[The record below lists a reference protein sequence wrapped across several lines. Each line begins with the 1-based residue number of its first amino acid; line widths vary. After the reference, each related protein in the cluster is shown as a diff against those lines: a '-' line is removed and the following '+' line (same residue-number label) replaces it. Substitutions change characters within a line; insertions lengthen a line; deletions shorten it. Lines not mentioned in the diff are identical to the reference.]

1 MKELTSDRFPDG
13 TLFLPDTDP
22 VAGVLVIAGS
32 SGRVD
37 NNRARLFAEAG
48 CAAATLRYFG
58 GSGQAPGVCEIP
70 LETFVAAL
78 DVLAEH
84 APRRLGIVGTSK
96 GAEAALAVAV
106 RDPRV
111 NVVVGFAP
119 SSVTWANL
127 GPGLDGN
134 FRPQRSSW
142 TWHGM
147 PLPFVHYDDDWPVPP
162 EPIAYRPM
170 YEQSLL
176 ADPVRAER
184 AALRVEDSAAR
195 LVLVAGDDD
204 QLWPSDL
211 FARQLAERRQ
221 GRDVDIIIGRGAGH
235 YARLPDEQALEPSR
249 ELVRGGN
256 PSADAALG
264 QRAWPR
270 ILDALHL

>member
-1 MKELTSDRFPDG
+1 MKELTSDRLPDG
-13 TLFLPDTDP
+13 TLFLPDMDP

-37 NNRARLFAEAG
+37 NSRARLFAEAG

-58 GSGQAPGVCEIP
+58 GSGQAPGICEIP
-70 LETFVAAL
+70 LKTFVLAL
-78 DVLAEH
+78 DVLVEH
-84 APRRLGIVGTSK
+84 APSRLGIVGTSK

-106 RDPRV
+106 RDARV

-119 SSVTWANL
+119 TSVTWGNL
-127 GPGLDGN
+127 GAGHDGN
-134 FRPQRSSW
+134 LRPQRSSW
-142 TWHGM
+142 TWQGK
-147 PLPFVHYDDDWPVPP
+147 PLPFVNYDDDWPVPP

-170 YEQSLL
+170 YEHSLRV
-176 ADPVRAER
+176 DPVQAER
-184 AALRVEDSAAR
+184 AALRVEDSPAR

-235 YARLPDEQALEPSR
+235 HARLPGEPAVEPSS
-249 ELVRGGN
+249 EMARGGN

-264 QRAWPR
+264 ERAWPQ
-270 ILDALHL
+270 ILEVLHF